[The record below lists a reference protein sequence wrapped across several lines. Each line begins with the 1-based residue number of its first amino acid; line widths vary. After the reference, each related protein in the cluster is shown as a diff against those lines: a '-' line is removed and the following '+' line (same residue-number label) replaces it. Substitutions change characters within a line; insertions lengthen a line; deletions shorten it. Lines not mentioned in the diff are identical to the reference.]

1 MAFISEN
8 WSKYLTTIVLVPEI
22 PLFPK
27 HFSLRSTSSPYLNCI
42 AMNQSQDT
50 EWGVKYLCYRTSMK
64 KLHLSWSSNGP
75 IGGQDC
81 INTAMPYERTA
92 KLWNNSFLCLPRD
105 SLLKLRW
112 SVSGELKGWGCLF
125 MRNGQHAR
133 TRYLLCGKTKYE
145 KSGKL
150 DFLQPDL
157 SYFFWDTK
165 SFWTIISDLGDTD
178 MIIIIITIIN
188 FIMIINNRSW
198 ILGIFIQKD
207 WIQSIFNY
215 PGQCMWLTEKQNTQ
229 PFTDHSYFTTASG
242 IYYLNE
248 SSRGFKGKT
257 FGYKIWLNVWSLN
270 KKMFL

>member
-1 MAFISEN
+1 
-8 WSKYLTTIVLVPEI
+8 
-22 PLFPK
+22 
-27 HFSLRSTSSPYLNCI
+27 
-42 AMNQSQDT
+42 MNQSQDT

-81 INTAMPYERTA
+81 INTAMPYQRTA

-165 SFWTIISDLGDTD
+165 SF
-178 MIIIIITIIN
+178 
-188 FIMIINNRSW
+188 
-198 ILGIFIQKD
+198 
-207 WIQSIFNY
+207 
-215 PGQCMWLTEKQNTQ
+215 
-229 PFTDHSYFTTASG
+229 
-242 IYYLNE
+242 
-248 SSRGFKGKT
+248 
-257 FGYKIWLNVWSLN
+257 
-270 KKMFL
+270 

>member
-64 KLHLSWSSNGP
+64 KLHLSWSSNGS

-125 MRNGQHAR
+125 MRNGQLAR
-133 TRYLLCGKTKYE
+133 TRYLLCGKTKYQ
-145 KSGKL
+145 KSSKL
-150 DFLQPDL
+150 DFLQPDP
-157 SYFFWDTK
+157 FP
-165 SFWTIISDLGDTD
+165 
-178 MIIIIITIIN
+178 
-188 FIMIINNRSW
+188 
-198 ILGIFIQKD
+198 IFSG
-207 WIQSIFNY
+207 IQSLFELLFQRPRWY
-215 PGQCMWLTEKQNTQ
+215 RY
-229 PFTDHSYFTTASG
+229 DHHHHHHH
-242 IYYLNE
+242 
-248 SSRGFKGKT
+248 
-257 FGYKIWLNVWSLN
+257 
-270 KKMFL
+270 

>member
-133 TRYLLCGKTKYE
+133 TRYLLCGKTKYQ
-145 KSGKL
+145 KNGKL

-165 SFWTIISDLGDTD
+165 SFWTIISETSVIQIWSSSSSPSLILLWLLIIGHEFWESLSKRIEFSQFSTIQVSVCDLLKNK
-178 MIIIIITIIN
+178 IPILLRTIH
-188 FIMIINNRSW
+188 
-198 ILGIFIQKD
+198 ILQ
-207 WIQSIFNY
+207 
-215 PGQCMWLTEKQNTQ
+215 LRLV
-229 PFTDHSYFTTASG
+229 FT
-242 IYYLNE
+242 I
-248 SSRGFKGKT
+248 
-257 FGYKIWLNVWSLN
+257 
-270 KKMFL
+270 

>member
-1 MAFISEN
+1 
-8 WSKYLTTIVLVPEI
+8 
-22 PLFPK
+22 
-27 HFSLRSTSSPYLNCI
+27 
-42 AMNQSQDT
+42 
-50 EWGVKYLCYRTSMK
+50 MK

-75 IGGQDC
+75 IRGQDC

-157 SYFFWDTK
+157 SFFF
-165 SFWTIISDLGDTD
+165 SG
-178 MIIIIITIIN
+178 
-188 FIMIINNRSW
+188 
-198 ILGIFIQKD
+198 
-207 WIQSIFNY
+207 IQSLFELLFQR
-215 PGQCMWLTEKQNTQ
+215 P
-229 PFTDHSYFTTASG
+229 
-242 IYYLNE
+242 
-248 SSRGFKGKT
+248 R
-257 FGYKIWLNVWSLN
+257 
-270 KKMFL
+270 

>member
-1 MAFISEN
+1 
-8 WSKYLTTIVLVPEI
+8 
-22 PLFPK
+22 
-27 HFSLRSTSSPYLNCI
+27 
-42 AMNQSQDT
+42 MNQSQDT

-150 DFLQPDL
+150 DFLQPDQ
-157 SYFFWDTK
+157 
-165 SFWTIISDLGDTD
+165 SFWTIISQTSVIQIWSSSSTPSLILLWLLIIGHEFWESLSKRIEFSQFSTIQVSVCDLLKNK
-178 MIIIIITIIN
+178 IPSLLRTIH
-188 FIMIINNRSW
+188 
-198 ILGIFIQKD
+198 ILQ
-207 WIQSIFNY
+207 
-215 PGQCMWLTEKQNTQ
+215 LRLV
-229 PFTDHSYFTTASG
+229 FT
-242 IYYLNE
+242 I
-248 SSRGFKGKT
+248 
-257 FGYKIWLNVWSLN
+257 
-270 KKMFL
+270 